1 MRKDVGEAG
10 DSGPHPARGVIA
22 VTWRPRPPILKPST
36 EECSRHPAR
45 GAGGRAGEEL
55 SPVWFQVWDRA
66 TAQSPHLSANLE
78 PKPQLVRAAPLYV
91 GHVGTWRSSQPSN
104 TGPTTLPTAPLAVLT
119 ATLTIWMILSPSATI
134 TLYPS
139 LTASLSLHLRPLSL
153 TLSLLLSASSP
164 LPVSPHPHSPAP
176 VFLTLSLSF
185 FAPLTPNSLTPLSPH
200 LSPTLSPCTLCPCQ
214 CPQRTLPVSPHSL
227 CRSHCRNY
235 TVVSPHLTRLSAMRS
250 PCLVTCSHPPQCGLI
265 VSPPALHISR
275 HFPCLL
281 LRALP
286 PSPQLAPGF
295 PIRSPC
301 PTHSTLRCPALS
313 PSLLSCLHLCLWGR
327 FVPVCDSLWTALF
340 LCVIFTGCN
349 DLNWK

>member
-10 DSGPHPARGVIA
+10 DSRGVMA

-45 GAGGRAGEEL
+45 GAGGRAGVAL
-55 SPVWFQVWDRA
+55 SPVWSQVWDRA

-91 GHVGTWRSSQPSN
+91 GHVGTWTSSQPSN

-119 ATLTIWMILSPSATI
+119 ATLTIRMILSPSATI

-185 FAPLTPNSLTPLSPH
+185 FAPPHPQQSDSTVSSSFSHAVSL
-200 LSPTLSPCTLCPCQ
+200 
-214 CPQRTLPVSPHSL
+214 HSL
-227 CRSHCRNY
+227 PMPM
-235 TVVSPHLTRLSAMRS
+235 SPAYS
-250 PCLVTCSHPPQCGLI
+250 PCL
-265 VSPPALHISR
+265 PAFS
-275 HFPCLL
+275 
-281 LRALP
+281 LP
-286 PSPQLAPGF
+286 LTLPQLHRGLAP
-295 PIRSPC
+295 ISPGSLQC
-301 PTHSTLRCPALS
+301 AL
-313 PSLLSCLHLCLWGR
+313 LVL
-327 FVPVCDSLWTALF
+327 
-340 LCVIFTGCN
+340 
-349 DLNWK
+349 

>member
-1 MRKDVGEAG
+1 MRKAWCIWDEEGCWRGRGLPRGNGCHLEAKTT
-10 DSGPHPARGVIA
+10 HTETQHRGMLP
-22 VTWRPRPPILKPST
+22 TPS
-36 EECSRHPAR
+36 R

-55 SPVWFQVWDRA
+55 SPVWSQVWDRA

-185 FAPLTPNSLTPLSPH
+185 FAPPHPQQSDSTFSSSFSHAVSL
-200 LSPTLSPCTLCPCQ
+200 
-214 CPQRTLPVSPHSL
+214 HSL
-227 CRSHCRNY
+227 PMPM
-235 TVVSPHLTRLSAMRS
+235 SPAYS
-250 PCLVTCSHPPQCGLI
+250 PCL
-265 VSPPALHISR
+265 PAFS
-275 HFPCLL
+275 
-281 LRALP
+281 LP
-286 PSPQLAPGF
+286 LTLPQLHRGLAPT
-295 PIRSPC
+295 SPGSLQC
-301 PTHSTLRCPALS
+301 AL
-313 PSLLSCLHLCLWGR
+313 LVL
-327 FVPVCDSLWTALF
+327 
-340 LCVIFTGCN
+340 
-349 DLNWK
+349 